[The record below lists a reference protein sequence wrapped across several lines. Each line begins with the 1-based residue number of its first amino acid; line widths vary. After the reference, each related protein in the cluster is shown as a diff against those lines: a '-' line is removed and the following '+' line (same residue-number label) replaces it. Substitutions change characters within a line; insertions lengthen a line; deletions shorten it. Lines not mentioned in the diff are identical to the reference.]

1 MTIRRGF
8 YASLLASLVAAIV
21 FVLAPSATAF
31 DPTELSLA
39 VDAVNTYAPD
49 LDSPSPP
56 NDGAHDFAVGGGQHG
71 DSFTPNCSNSTG
83 TCVNEGFSAH
93 SGPNGENPQ
102 GHVSATFITPHP
114 AKLRGPVLCVNV
126 QGNMA
131 FILVLQQQDET
142 DLGFP
147 PNQPFLLVVVDNG
160 NPVLG
165 TPPDMIRNY
174 GPDDFTPGSGTG
186 QDCGTPSGPPG
197 MLQKGNIVVRDV
209 S

>member
-1 MTIRRGF
+1 MTIRRGL
-8 YASLLASLVAAIV
+8 YASLLASLAAAIV
-21 FVLAPSATAF
+21 FALAPSASAF
-31 DPTELSLA
+31 DPLELSLA

-49 LDSPSPP
+49 LDPPPPP

-71 DSFTPNCSNSTG
+71 ESGFPDCSNSTG

-102 GHVSATFITPHP
+102 GYVSATFITPHP
-114 AKLRGPVLCVNV
+114 FKLRGPVLCVNV
-126 QGNMA
+126 QGTMA
-131 FILVLQQQDET
+131 FILVQQQEDAAEV
-142 DLGFP
+142 GFAKGVE
-147 PNQPFLLVVVDNG
+147 FLLVVVDNG

-174 GPDDFTPGSGTG
+174 GPSDFTPGSGTG
-186 QDCGTPSGPPG
+186 QDCGTPNSAPTF
-197 MLQKGNIVVRDV
+197 LQKGNIVVRDV